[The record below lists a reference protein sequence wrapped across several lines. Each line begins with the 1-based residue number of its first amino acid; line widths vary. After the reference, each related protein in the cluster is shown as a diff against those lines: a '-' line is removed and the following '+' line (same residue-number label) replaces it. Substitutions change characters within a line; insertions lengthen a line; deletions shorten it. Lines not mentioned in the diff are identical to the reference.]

1 MTFRRCGLA
10 PAVVLAAAASLALP
24 SPVRPQYETPPPP
37 PSEPGPSP
45 DRIQTFEGG
54 ASVILVEVPVTVVH
68 HGKSLEGFT
77 AEDFELFDRGERQEI
92 ESFEVL
98 TVESAARRAVEGGA
112 ESSDEAGGATAA
124 PDPAARRNFLFLFD
138 LAYAGSRSLAST
150 AGILEA
156 LLDEGIVPGDRVGIG
171 YFSAVRGY
179 RWILGLTDRHGD
191 VRRGLDLARAM
202 IESDRPRAEALLE
215 DWREPT
221 DVVPAGARL
230 DRRALLA
237 EAGLT
242 WHNRDVTVWPV
253 ASTVREL
260 SRGLTR
266 VVEATA
272 SLDGRKYLVHLSRG
286 APDGPAGERALVLSF
301 FQDIKRACRSS
312 GWAIQSVDMG
322 GLGFGRDSLLMMALD
337 TGGQLF
343 TNSNDVQLLLREME
357 ATTRTSYLLTFQPRE
372 LEPDGGFHRLEVKV
386 RNKPSGARVV
396 HRPGYYA
403 PRAGQAGQ
411 AGEAGVGSRGN
422 GR

>member
-1 MTFRRCGLA
+1 MMSRRCRLA
-10 PAVVLAAAASLALP
+10 FAVVLAAATSFALP
-24 SPVRPQYETPPPP
+24 SPVRPQYETPPE
-37 PSEPGPSP
+37 PSEPSAGQL
-45 DRIQTFEGG
+45 RTFEGG
-54 ASVILVEVPVTVVH
+54 ASVVLVEVPVTVVH

-98 TVESAARRAVEGGA
+98 TVEGAARRTVEGGA
-112 ESSDEAGGATAA
+112 ETSDGGGGSAA

-138 LAYAGSRSLAST
+138 LAYAGSRSLSST
-150 AGILEA
+150 AAILEA

-179 RWILGLTDRHGD
+179 QWILGLTDRHGD
-191 VRRGLDLARAM
+191 VRRGLELARAM
-202 IESDRPRAEALLE
+202 IESDRKRAETLLE
-215 DWREPT
+215 SWREPT
-221 DVVPAGARL
+221 EVVPPDAGL

-286 APDGPAGERALVLSF
+286 APDGPRGERALVLSF

-312 GWAIQSVDMG
+312 GWAIQSVDLG

-343 TNSNDVQLLLREME
+343 TNSNDVQVLLREME
-357 ATTRTSYLLTFQPRE
+357 ATTRTSYLLTFQPRD

-403 PRAGQAGQ
+403 PD
-411 AGEAGVGSRGN
+411 
-422 GR
+422 

>member
-1 MTFRRCGLA
+1 MTFRRCRLA

-24 SPVRPQYETPPPP
+24 CPVRPQYETPPPP
-37 PSEPGPSP
+37 PSEAGGPSP
-45 DRIQTFEGG
+45 DQIQTFEGG

-68 HGKSLEGFT
+68 HGKSLAGFT

-92 ESFEVL
+92 EGFEVL
-98 TVESAARRAVEGGA
+98 TVESTARRAVEGGA
-112 ESSDEAGGATAA
+112 ETPEEHGGASVA
-124 PDPAARRNFLFLFD
+124 PDPVARRNFLFLFD
-138 LAYAGSRSLAST
+138 LAYAGSRSLSST
-150 AGILEA
+150 AAILEA
-156 LLDEGIVPGDRVGIG
+156 LLDEGIAPGDRVGIG

-179 RWILGLTDRHGD
+179 QWILGLTDRHGD

-202 IESDRPRAEALLE
+202 IESDRKRAETLLE
-215 DWREPT
+215 SWREPT
-221 DVVPAGARL
+221 GVVPAGARL

-237 EAGLT
+237 ESGLT

-260 SRGLTR
+260 SRGLTK

-286 APDGPAGERALVLSF
+286 APDGPAGERALILSF

-312 GWAIQSVDMG
+312 GWAIQSVDLG

-357 ATTRTSYLLTFQPRE
+357 ATTRTSYLLTFQPRD

-403 PRAGQAGQ
+403 PD
-411 AGEAGVGSRGN
+411 
-422 GR
+422 